1 MKFSTFKLLRGKN
14 INKYGLTLFLCGIFF
29 IPSTL
34 FISILFLLPAA
45 IIGSFEQKK
54 SYLNDKWNYPFLIF
68 GILILISTILQNS
81 FLVNNFSEIWDPKM
95 SIFGMGNW
103 LPFIWLF
110 WAFQPYLDS
119 KSKRRKFALVL
130 ISSTFPVLVTGF
142 GQYFFNWTGPFE
154 ALNGLIIW
162 YQRPI
167 ENPAGLSGLFNN
179 QNYAGSWLNL
189 VWPFSLVLFLE
200 KRNDF
205 SQKTISFGF
214 VFSVGLAAFL
224 TYSRNSW
231 LGLIISFPI
240 ILGRKIINL
249 LLPLLIL
256 IVLIILI
263 MYYPVFNGEIQNTLR
278 SLLPEKFL
286 LEFTN
291 EGYEGLDATR
301 TEIFSRAI
309 NLLQI
314 NPFFGIGATSF
325 TEIYHLETNFWK
337 GHSHNLLLELA
348 ISYGLPTT
356 IVFFTT
362 INIILLKSGKF
373 IFNNKRFNDM
383 GLYDRSFWAAL
394 FFFIISQLVDIQYF
408 DGKISLIVWILI
420 AGLKNIIE
428 ENNNNNN
435 KALS

>member
-1 MKFSTFKLLRGKN
+1 MNFSSFKLLRDKN
-14 INKYGLTLFLCGIFF
+14 IEQYGLTLFLCGIFF
-29 IPSTL
+29 LPSTL

-54 SYLNDKWNYPFLIF
+54 FFLDDKWNYPFLIF
-68 GILILISTILQNS
+68 GILILVSTILQN
-81 FLVNNFSEIWDPKM
+81 FILGNNFSEIWDPKL
-95 SIFGMGNW
+95 SIIGMGNW
-103 LPFIWLF
+103 IPFIWLF

-119 KSKRRKFALVL
+119 KPKRRKFALAL
-130 ISSTFPVLVTGF
+130 ISSSFPVLATGF
-142 GQYFFNWTGPFE
+142 GQYFLNWTGPFE
-154 ALNGLIIW
+154 TLNGLIIW

-167 ENPAGLSGLFNN
+167 ENPAGLSGLFSN

-189 VWPFSLVLFLE
+189 VWPFCLVLCIE
-200 KRNDF
+200 KRVDF
-205 SQKTISFGF
+205 IQKTISLGF
-214 VFSVGLAAFL
+214 LFSVGLAAFL

-240 ILGRKIINL
+240 IFGKKIINL
-249 LLPLLIL
+249 FIP
-256 IVLIILI
+256 LIILVLFI
-263 MYYPVFNGEIQNTLR
+263 IFIIYFPIFNGEPQNILR
-278 SLLPEKFL
+278 SFLPEKFL

-301 TEIFSRAI
+301 IEIFSSGI
-309 NLLQI
+309 NLLKT

-325 TEIYHLETNFWK
+325 TEIYRLETNFWK

-348 ISYGLPTT
+348 ISYGLPAT

-373 IFNNKRFNDM
+373 IFNNKRLNDIA
-383 GLYDRSFWAAL
+383 LYDRAFWTAL
-394 FFFIISQLVDIQYF
+394 FFFIISQLADIQYF

-420 AGLKNIIE
+420 AGLKSIIE
-428 ENNNNNN
+428 EYNN
-435 KALS
+435 KSLS

>member
-1 MKFSTFKLLRGKN
+1 MKFSSLKLLRSKN
-14 INKYGLTLFLCGIFF
+14 VKEYGLTLFLCGIFF

-45 IIGSFEQKK
+45 IIGTFKQKNFFL
-54 SYLNDKWNYPFLIF
+54 SDKWNYPFLIMGF
-68 GILILISTILQNS
+68 LILISTILQNS
-81 FLVNNFSEIWDPKM
+81 VLVNNFSDIWDPKF
-95 SIFGMGNW
+95 SIIGMGNW

-130 ISSTFPVLVTGF
+130 ISSTFPVLATGF
-142 GQYFFNWTGPFE
+142 GQYFFNWTGPFQT
-154 ALNGLIIW
+154 LNGLIIW

-167 ENPAGLSGLFNN
+167 ENPAGLSGLFNH
-179 QNYAGSWLNL
+179 QNYAGSWLNFI
-189 VWPFSLVLFLE
+189 WPFCLVLFLE

-205 SQKTISFGF
+205 MQKTISFGF
-214 VFSVGLAAFL
+214 VLFVGLAAFL

-240 ILGRKIINL
+240 ILGKKTINL
-249 LLPLLIL
+249 LIPILIL
-256 IVLIILI
+256 TVLIILI
-263 MYYPVFNGEIQNTLR
+263 LYFPVFNGEIQNIIS

-291 EGYEGLDATR
+291 AGYEGLDTTR

-309 NLLQI
+309 NILKI
-314 NPFFGIGATSF
+314 NPFFGTGANSF
-325 TEIYHLETNFWK
+325 TEIFRLDTSFWK

-356 IVFFTT
+356 IIFFTT
-362 INIILLKSGKF
+362 INSILLKSGKF
-373 IFNNKRFNDM
+373 IFNNKRLNDIS
-383 GLYDRSFWAAL
+383 LYDRAFWTAL

-408 DGKISLIVWILI
+408 DAKISLIVWILV

-428 ENNNNNN
+428 ENNN

>member
-1 MKFSTFKLLRGKN
+1 MRFPSFKLIRGKN
-14 INKYGLTLFLCGIFF
+14 INKFGLTLFLCGIFF
-29 IPSTL
+29 IPSAL

-45 IIGSFEQKK
+45 IIGSFEQKRFF
-54 SYLNDKWNYPFLIF
+54 LNDKWNYPFLIF
-68 GILILISTILQNS
+68 GILILTSTILQNS
-81 FLVNNFSEIWDPKM
+81 VLENNFSEIWDPKS
-95 SIFGMGNW
+95 SIIGMGNW

-119 KSKRRKFALVL
+119 KTKRRKFALVL
-130 ISSTFPVLVTGF
+130 ISGTFPVLVSGF
-142 GQYFFNWTGPFE
+142 GQYFFHWTGPFE
-154 ALNGLIIW
+154 TLNGLIIW

-167 ENPAGLSGLFNN
+167 ENPGGLSGLFNN
-179 QNYAGSWLNL
+179 QNYAGSWLNI
-189 VWPFSLVLFLE
+189 VWPFCLVLCLE
-200 KRNDF
+200 KRDEF
-205 SQKTISFGF
+205 AQKTISFGF
-214 VFSVGLAAFL
+214 AFSISLAAFL

-231 LGLIISFPI
+231 IGLIISFLF
-240 ILGRKIINL
+240 ILGKKIKNL
-249 LLPLLIL
+249 IIPLIGLMIL
-256 IVLIILI
+256 IFLTMHSPLI
-263 MYYPVFNGEIQNTLR
+263 NGEIQNTLR
-278 SLLPEKFL
+278 SLFPEKLL

-301 TEIFSRAI
+301 IEIFSRAI
-309 NLLQI
+309 NLLQN

-348 ISYGLPTT
+348 ISYGVPST
-356 IVFFTT
+356 IIFFTT

-373 IFNNKRFNDM
+373 IFNNKRFNDI
-383 GLYDRSFWAAL
+383 GLYDKAFWAAL

-408 DGKISLIVWILI
+408 DGKISLIMWILI

-428 ENNNNNN
+428 ENNN

>member
-1 MKFSTFKLLRGKN
+1 MKSSFFKLLIDRK
-14 INKYGLTLFLCGIFF
+14 IEQYGFTLFLCGIFF
-29 IPSTL
+29 LPSTL

-54 SYLNDKWNYPFLIF
+54 SFLSDKWNYPFLIF
-68 GILILISTILQNS
+68 GILILVSAILQN
-81 FLVNNFSEIWDPKM
+81 FVLGNNFSEIWDPKL
-95 SIFGMGNW
+95 SIIGLGNW
-103 LPFIWLF
+103 IPFIWLF

-119 KSKRRKFALVL
+119 KTKRRKFAIVL
-130 ISSTFPVLVTGF
+130 ISSTVPVLATGF
-142 GQYFFNWTGPFE
+142 MQYFFNLTGPFE
-154 ALNGLIIW
+154 TLNGLIIW

-167 ENPAGLSGLFNN
+167 ENPGGLSGLFNN

-189 VWPFSLVLFLE
+189 VWPFCLVLFLE
-200 KRNDF
+200 KRSDF
-205 SQKTISFGF
+205 IQKKISLGF
-214 VFSVGLAAFL
+214 VFSVGIAAFL

-240 ILGRKIINL
+240 IFGKKIINL

-256 IVLIILI
+256 LVFIIFILYTPI
-263 MYYPVFNGEIQNTLR
+263 FNEYLQNTLR
-278 SLLPEKFL
+278 SLLTEKFL

-291 EGYEGLDATR
+291 EGYKGLDSTR
-301 TEIFSRAI
+301 IEIFSRGI

-325 TEIYHLETNFWK
+325 TEIYRFETGFWK

-356 IVFFTT
+356 FIFFTT
-362 INIILLKSGKF
+362 INTILLRSGKF
-373 IFNNKRFNDM
+373 IFNNKRLNDLS
-383 GLYDRSFWAAL
+383 LYDRAFWTAL
-394 FFFIISQLVDIQYF
+394 FFFIISQLADIQYF

-428 ENNNNNN
+428 ENNN